1 MNHLIQYKLTAS
13 KAALSGGQKDSNY
26 QLVRVCNQLPKVEVE
41 VLTNGSLVF
50 EVPLLFIFWHRL
62 LSVLLKGHFSRL
74 SQKSF
79 LSILHFLP
87 RLFPQV
93 STSQQGLKSLN
104 LRLHLKSNWLLGSQ
118 SLTPPSEES
127 ESESKRINIFR
138 ILIMLCY

>member
-79 LSILHFLP
+79 FINPTFSASSFSTSVH
-87 RLFPQV
+87 V
-93 STSQQGLKSLN
+93 ST
-104 LRLHLKSNWLLGSQ
+104 RL
-118 SLTPPSEES
+118 EVS
-127 ESESKRINIFR
+127 ESEVALEVKLAAWVSIADPSI
-138 ILIMLCY
+138 